1 MARTCFSGAVTL
13 FGLPLEG
20 EKRPEPYLQTKFNEG
35 YAAFSP
41 DGRWVAYGSDE
52 SGRIE
57 VYIQGFPERHG
68 KWQISAEYGTLP

>member
-35 YAAFSP
+35 YAATAGDTIDLFI
-41 DGRWVAYGSDE
+41 
-52 SGRIE
+52 SGASA
-57 VYIQGFPERHG
+57 QDNTLERLL
-68 KWQISAEYGTLP
+68 A